1 MVLWS
6 TEKDFALLLAIIE
19 SSEAKITPQWPQI
32 SAKLGGDFSA
42 EACRQHFMKIKRQ
55 SAGNAAESAH
65 NSPTKSSNANVT
77 TPGKA
82 RKSPSKATTTTSA
95 RKLQDNTSTR
105 KRKNDAVDLEDDD
118 LGSPSGNHAKKMKA
132 ELEVDGAPGD
142 QSLLFKVED
151 GKTVDLEH
159 DEFVPLPP
167 LYPFPR
173 LKVHSHYN

>member
-1 MVLWS
+1 MPIFENQRYLWLDLQRS
-6 TEKDFALLLAIIE
+6 LYHTICL
-19 SSEAKITPQWPQI
+19 I
-32 SAKLGGDFSA
+32 SYRVVPSPSRVVSA
-42 EACRQHFMKIKRQ
+42 TANSCSQHFMKIKRQ

-95 RKLQDNTSTR
+95 RKPQDNTSTR